1 MKWFTVLTIG
11 TLTLRR
17 GESHSSS
24 ATSTRPQR
32 GTLAVAAFIVM
43 LVSVSCASSDEMG
56 AADETTS
63 TVEAAAPTVAGCAN
77 VVEVDIEPSGDTYR
91 VSATILS
98 ADTGW
103 EKYADAWE
111 VRSPD
116 GTILGTRILAHPH
129 VDEQPFTRSLS
140 GIDIPVGVTDVD
152 IAARDSVMGF
162 CGETVSVAVPGR

>member
-1 MKWFTVLTIG
+1 M
-11 TLTLRR
+11 
-17 GESHSSS
+17 
-24 ATSTRPQR
+24 
-32 GTLAVAAFIVM
+32 AASIVM
-43 LVSVSCASSDEMG
+43 LMLMLVSASCASSG
-56 AADETTS
+56 ETGEANETAS
-63 TVEAAAPTVAGCAN
+63 TVETTLPTVAGCAN
-77 VVEVDIEPSGDTYR
+77 VVEADIELSGDTYR

-116 GTILGTRILAHPH
+116 GTVLGTRILAHPH

-140 GIDIPVGVTDVD
+140 GVDIPAGVMDVE
-152 IAARDSVMGF
+152 IAARDSVVGF

>member
-1 MKWFTVLTIG
+1 M
-11 TLTLRR
+11 
-17 GESHSSS
+17 
-24 ATSTRPQR
+24 
-32 GTLAVAAFIVM
+32 AASIVM
-43 LVSVSCASSDEMG
+43 LMLMLVSASCASSG
-56 AADETTS
+56 ETGEANETAS
-63 TVEAAAPTVAGCAN
+63 TVETTLPTVAGCAN
-77 VVEVDIEPSGDTYR
+77 VVEADIELSGDTYR

-116 GTILGTRILAHPH
+116 GTVLGTRILAHPH

-140 GIDIPVGVTDVD
+140 GVDIPTGVMDVE
-152 IAARDSVMGF
+152 IAARDSVVGF